1 MDKITITV
9 PGEPV
14 GKGRPRMTRTGHAYT
29 PAKTRAYERQVKQ
42 CFQEQIISK
51 TSDFHPTQKQLC
63 VTLLAFFTIPK
74 SKPKATRRKMATG
87 ETRPTKK
94 PDLDNVVKMLDALN
108 GLAFYDDAQ
117 IVTIKAEK
125 FYSTEPRLE
134 ITIEEI

>member
-1 MDKITITV
+1 MDKITIIV

-29 PAKTRAYERQVKQ
+29 PAKTRAYERQVKE
-42 CFQEQIISK
+42 CFKEQIISK
-51 TSDFHPTQKQLC
+51 TSDYQITQKPLF
-63 VTLLAFFTIPK
+63 VTLRAFFAIPK
-74 SKPKATRRKMATG
+74 SKP
-87 ETRPTKK
+87 RPTKK
-94 PDLDNVVKMLDALN
+94 PDLDNIIKTLDALN

-125 FYSTEPRLE
+125 YYSTEPRLE